1 MEQRKRRQ
9 PPMDR
14 TADPEIQ
21 KVYQQLLEPLSLF
34 PEEGIQLPTTPEPLP
49 PSQMKREARVGRD
62 AYFMEQLSPGS
73 LCMLV
78 SDRLFRVG
86 ISHEVPHEDRQRLLD
101 VILAELRYGWQMP
114 PPEPSLSPRD
124 QQTLRQR
131 VETHVV
137 LASEQLF
144 VHYLHLLITLMK
156 PQIESVLT
164 EPATLTRLSAYLA
177 VDCSRFLTSPQVYRS
192 LVNDFID
199 LQGLRPFHMGPPK
212 PEDFRKQ
219 ALFPQQT
226 IGAFQASRLC
236 PLPWPHSTGFS
247 DIPCAALNMSYLIS
261 LSRPAYLSVRPCPDA
276 LKGLRSIPD
285 LDMKKYLRWLPAQ
298 TPKPSRFEDASAQK
312 IRPSEALT
320 LEKGL
325 EMGTFLQLHIPRKC
339 CSLPNMRE
347 GQKLSDELGICSFP
361 PRTLTPLILGLKTG
375 TESFIGTPSEDLKHM
390 KKNLMVEWS
399 KKPLQSSALP
409 PLLGALTRLPN
420 GHLRMEEL
428 QRILKTL
435 QEEEDSGKWDYK
447 PIVKF
452 PATEHPQPVTVDLR
466 WKDQTILKAAAA
478 RVSDRAFRDS
488 FYLKEENVLYNH
500 LSGELDGKAVEELDN
515 ILFAGARI
523 QEIYKELLSRV
534 SADYLDFDRGPL
546 VEPTSDQDWTRYA
559 MSGFLNT
566 DPNMRIINPALD
578 GIGKHRFPS
587 LSYNRFAPL
596 GPRGTKRWFRNKSS
610 WLRWWRTTLTT
621 DDYFLYLATQECDF
635 LHVIFHMYPEDEPVK
650 TLVTSKDTLQL
661 PPVPPLGQEE
671 DVGEFVPG
679 FWDANSVLEYG
690 LGAESSK
697 SLGDYKEAK
706 QLQRRLE
713 RIWAILQVPDKDRL
727 DMAIK
732 YSSNVRLGQLPALVS
747 AWEKALHPIQ
757 EREILLAQLERFEQE
772 ASDPNR
778 FFLKVDYDLWRL
790 QDESQIRSSLYQRI
804 KAIETLLAKL
814 LRDIQVTFGDSVTY
828 KGRCYLEK
836 MKKDKVEMLY
846 WLQQER
852 RAKNLV
858 RVQRSSRLPSL
869 IPKITGNLENGL
881 TSSHTSN

>member
-1 MEQRKRRQ
+1 MEHRTRRQ

-14 TADPEIQ
+14 TADPEMQ
-21 KVYQQLLEPLSLF
+21 KVYQQLLRPLSLF
-34 PEEGIQLPTTPEPLP
+34 PEGIQLPTTPEPLP

-62 AYFMEQLSPGS
+62 AYFLEQLSPGS
-73 LCMLV
+73 LCLLV

-86 ISHEVPHEDRQRLLD
+86 LTREVPLEHRQQLLD
-101 VILAELRYGWQMP
+101 VILSELRYGWQMP

-124 QQTLRQR
+124 QQNLRQR

-144 VHYLHLLITLMK
+144 AHYLHLLITLTR
-156 PQIESVLT
+156 PQTESVLT
-164 EPATLTRLSAYLA
+164 DSATLTRLSAYLA

-199 LQGLRPFHMGPPK
+199 LQGLRPFHMGPAK

-226 IGAFQASRLC
+226 FGAFQASRLC

-247 DIPCAALNMSYLIS
+247 EIPCSALNMSYLIS

-285 LDMKKYLRWLPAQ
+285 LDLKKYLRWLPTLTPRSSKYEEPFAQ
-298 TPKPSRFEDASAQK
+298 R
-312 IRPSEALT
+312 IHPSEALN
-320 LEKGL
+320 LEQGL

-347 GQKLSDELGICSFP
+347 GRKLSDELGLGPLS
-361 PRTLTPLILGLKTG
+361 PRTLTPLILGLESG
-375 TESFIGTPSEDLKHM
+375 TESFKGTPSEDLKHM
-390 KKNLMVEWS
+390 TKTLIVERS
-399 KKPLQSSALP
+399 KKPLKSSALP

-420 GHLRMEEL
+420 GYLRMEEL
-428 QRILKTL
+428 QRVLKTL
-435 QEEEDSGKWDYK
+435 QEEDDSGKWDYK
-447 PIVKF
+447 PIIKF
-452 PATEHPQPVTVDLR
+452 SATEHAQPATVAVR
-466 WKDQTILKAAAA
+466 WKDQTILKAAAP

-488 FYLKEENVLYNH
+488 FYLKEESVLYNH
-500 LSGELDGKAVEELDN
+500 LSGELDGKTVEDLDN
-515 ILFAGARI
+515 ILFAGAGI

-534 SADYLDFDRGPL
+534 SADYLQFDRGPL
-546 VEPTSDQDWTRYA
+546 VEPTSDQDWTRYV

-578 GIGKHRFPS
+578 GIGKHRLPS
-587 LSYNRFAPL
+587 LAYDRFAPL
-596 GPRGTKRWFRNKSS
+596 LCPKVPKRWFRNKSS
-610 WLRWWRTTLTT
+610 WLRWWRATLTT

-635 LHVIFHMYPEDEPVK
+635 LHVIFHMYPEDEPVQAPVI
-650 TLVTSKDTLQL
+650 TKDTLQL

-671 DVGEFVPG
+671 DVGEFVSG

-690 LGAESSK
+690 LGAEGTR
-697 SLGDYKEAK
+697 SLGDYKEGK

-732 YSSNVRLGQLPALVS
+732 YSTNARLGQLPALVG
-747 AWEKALHPIQ
+747 AWEKALQPIQ

-790 QDESQIRSSLYQRI
+790 EKESHIRSSLHQRI
-804 KAIETLLAKL
+804 KAVETLLAKL
-814 LRDIQVTFGDSVTY
+814 LHNIQITFGDSVTY

-852 RAKNLV
+852 RAKNLLH
-858 RVQRSSRLPSL
+858 VQKSSRLPSL
-869 IPKITGNLENGL
+869 LPKVTGNPENGFIA
-881 TSSHTSN
+881 SHPNS